1 MNILGLIP
9 ARGGSKSIPNKNIKN
24 FNGKPLITYAIKNS
38 LESKYITHTVV
49 STDSHLIAEIARES
63 GALVPFL
70 RPEKL
75 ARDSSLDLPVMEHA
89 INWYKEQ
96 GQSFDYMVFLRP
108 TNPFR
113 VATEI
118 DKAIE
123 MIISSKFDSIRGVS
137 EVGYSPYWMKKI
149 INGELIDFIN
159 SSYSESKR
167 QDLPKVFQA
176 NGTVDVIK
184 IDTILYKNSRYGES
198 IGPFIMKDISRID
211 IDTELDFAIA
221 EYLFIKY
228 NFITH
233 D

>member
-1 MNILGLIP
+1 VNILGLIP

-24 FNGKPLITYAIKNS
+24 FNGQPLINYAIKNS

-49 STDSHLIAEIARES
+49 TTDSHEIAEIAREC
-63 GALVPFL
+63 GALVPFI
-70 RPEKL
+70 RPEIL
-75 ARDSSLDLPVMEHA
+75 ARDTSLDLPVIKHA
-89 INWYKEQ
+89 INWYIKQ

-113 VATEI
+113 VAADI

-123 MIISSKFDSIRGVS
+123 MIIGSKFDSIRGVS

-149 INGELIDFIN
+149 INDELIDFID
-159 SSYSESKR
+159 SPFSESRR

-184 IDTILYKNSRYGES
+184 IDTILYKNSRYGEI
-198 IGPFIMKDISRID
+198 IGPLLMRDISRID
-211 IDTELDFAIA
+211 IDTELDFTMA

-228 NFITH
+228 NSSNT
-233 D
+233 